1 MENAEFE
8 RDLEAHGLRPDEA
21 DGPDGG
27 HGGRW
32 GWTPGRIVSAVLLL
46 GVIAFWVWAFSPLAP
61 RGHPDELDD
70 PAFAEA
76 AEIRCAAAVDQVA
89 TEVPAANE
97 ATSTDNRADQIDA
110 STAIFEE
117 MLVDLAALAPAAGT
131 SDREIVDRW
140 LADWQIYIGDRYR
153 YAERFRDGIDD
164 RFEVTAV
171 DEGQVTDP
179 IDAFAL
185 ANRMPSCASPQ
196 DV

>member
-21 DGPDGG
+21 TEPDEGEQ
-27 HGGRW
+27 GRW
-32 GWTPGRIVSAVLLL
+32 GWTTGRIVSAVLLL
-46 GVIAFWVWAFSPLAP
+46 CVIAFWIWAFSPLAP

-70 PAFAEA
+70 PAFAED
-76 AEIRCAAAVDQVA
+76 AEVRCAAAVDQVA
-89 TEVPAANE
+89 TEVPAASE
-97 ATSTDNRADQIDA
+97 ATSTDDRADQIDA

-117 MLVDLAALAPAAGT
+117 MLVDLTAIAPPAGT
-131 SDREIVDRW
+131 RDREIVDQW
-140 LADWQIYIGDRYR
+140 LADWQTYIGDRYR
-153 YAERFRDGIDD
+153 YADRFREGIDD